1 MELGQMVEII
11 KDVIYIA
18 GILIAIYKI
27 PVKIKD
33 SYKVVIKEELQP
45 ISEQIDNNE
54 KDRLRFEILSFA
66 SDLRNGI
73 NKTRQEFET
82 IFAYYDK
89 YENIIRKLKMHNGY
103 LDTEF
108 EFIKLKYID
117 LETEEVK

>member
-27 PVKIKD
+27 PAKIKD
-33 SYKVVIKEELQP
+33 SYKIVIKEELQP

-117 LETEEVK
+117 LETEEV

>member
-27 PVKIKD
+27 PAKIKD

-82 IFAYYDK
+82 IFTYYDK

-117 LETEEVK
+117 LETEEV